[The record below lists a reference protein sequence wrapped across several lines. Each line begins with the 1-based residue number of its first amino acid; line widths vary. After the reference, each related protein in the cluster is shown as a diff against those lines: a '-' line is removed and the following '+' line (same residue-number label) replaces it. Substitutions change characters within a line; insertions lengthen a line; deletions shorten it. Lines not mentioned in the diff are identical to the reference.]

1 MAVYRTQQGDSWDII
16 AKRLFGSE
24 MYMGA
29 LIEANFE
36 YRKIV
41 IFSSGVVLNVPEI
54 DTNKVKI
61 TDDLPIWKRGK
72 SL

>member
-1 MAVYRTQQGDSWDII
+1 MAVYRTQSGDSWDII

-54 DTNKVKI
+54 DTSKTKTN
-61 TDDLPIWKRGK
+61 DDLPIWKRGK

>member
-1 MAVYRTQQGDSWDII
+1 MATYRTQQGDTWDII
-16 AKRLFGSE
+16 AKRLFDSE
-24 MYMGA
+24 LYMGA

-36 YRKIV
+36 YRKTV
-41 IFSSGVVLNVPEI
+41 IFSAGIVLNVPEI